1 LSSSPSAP
9 EGVPWAGPP
18 LDWLPRPLREPRNL
32 YASIAVGW
40 LLTFPVSIALAGIL
54 HFILP
59 NAQGPEFP
67 VTGPLAIILLVIV
80 SPMVETLLM
89 AGALALLLRFMPP
102 RWAVLA
108 SAAGWGAAHS
118 IAAPVWGLI
127 IWWPFLIF
135 STLYVTWRQRS
146 LGLALAAPMI
156 THALQ
161 NLPSA
166 IFIAAGVQI

>member
-1 LSSSPSAP
+1 MSSSAP
-9 EGVPWAGPP
+9 DSLTWAQRPF
-18 LDWLPRPLREPRNL
+18 DWLPNPLLEPRSL
-32 YASIAVGW
+32 TASIGLGW
-40 LLTFPVSIALAGIL
+40 LLTFPVSIGLAAIL
-54 HFILP
+54 HFIAP

-67 VTGPLAIILLVIV
+67 VTGPLAIFLLVVV
-80 SPMVETLLM
+80 SPMIETLLM
-89 AGALALLLRFMPP
+89 AGALALLLRFMPA

-118 IAAPVWGLI
+118 LAAPVWGLI

-135 STLYVTWRQRS
+135 STLYITWRQRS
-146 LGLALAAPMI
+146 LGLALAVPMI

-166 IFIAAGVQI
+166 ILIAAGVHI

>member
-1 LSSSPSAP
+1 MSSRAADVN
-9 EGVPWAGPP
+9 EWAGRP
-18 LDWLPRPLREPRNL
+18 LNWLPRALLEPKNL
-32 YASIAVGW
+32 YASIGIGW
-40 LLTFPVSIALAGIL
+40 LMTFPVSIALAGIIHL
-54 HFILP
+54 IAP
-59 NAQGPEFP
+59 NARGPEFP
-67 VTGPLAIILLVIV
+67 ASGPLAIFLLAIF
-80 SPMVETLLM
+80 SPLVETLLM

-118 IAAPVWGLI
+118 LAAPIWGLI

-146 LGLALAAPMI
+146 LGLALAVPMI

-166 IFIAAGVQI
+166 ILIAAGVHI

>member
-1 LSSSPSAP
+1 MSDGPT
-9 EGVPWAGPP
+9 VWAGWAARP
-18 LDWLPRPLREPRNL
+18 LDWLPRPLLEPRSL
-32 YASIAVGW
+32 IASVAVGW
-40 LLTFPVSIALAGIL
+40 LMTFPMSIALAGIL
-54 HFILP
+54 HFVAP

-67 VTGPLAIILLVIV
+67 VTGPLAIFLLVIF
-80 SPMVETLLM
+80 SPALETLLM
-89 AGALALLLRFMPP
+89 AGALALFLRFMSP

-135 STLYVTWRQRS
+135 STLYVTWRQHS
-146 LGLALAAPMI
+146 FGLALAVPMI

-166 IFIAAGVQI
+166 ILIATGIQV

>member
-1 LSSSPSAP
+1 LSSRAADDMQ
-9 EGVPWAGPP
+9 WAGRP
-18 LDWLPRPLREPRNL
+18 LNWLPRALLEPKSPYL
-32 YASIAVGW
+32 AIGVAW

-54 HFILP
+54 HLIAP

-67 VTGPLAIILLVIV
+67 VTGPWAVFLLVV
-80 SPMVETLLM
+80 FSPLVETLLM

-108 SAAGWGAAHS
+108 SATGWGAAHS
-118 IAAPVWGLI
+118 LAAPVWGLI

-135 STLYVTWRQRS
+135 STLYITWRQRS
-146 LGLALAAPMI
+146 LGLALAVPMI

-161 NLPSA
+161 NLPPA
-166 IFIAAGVQI
+166 ILISAGVQV

>member
-1 LSSSPSAP
+1 MSSRPAD
-9 EGVPWAGPP
+9 GTHWAGPP
-18 LDWLPRPLREPRNL
+18 LNWLPRPLLEPRNL
-32 YASIAVGW
+32 PASIALGW
-40 LLTFPVSIALAGIL
+40 LLTFPVSIALAWVI
-54 HFILP
+54 HIVAP

-67 VTGPLAIILLVIV
+67 VTGPLAVFLLVVV
-80 SPMVETLLM
+80 SPAIETLLM

-102 RWAVLA
+102 RWAVIA
-108 SAAGWGAAHS
+108 SALGWGAAHS
-118 IAAPVWGLI
+118 IAAPMWGLI

-146 LGLALAAPMI
+146 LGLALAVPMI

-166 IFIAAGVQI
+166 IFIAAGVKV